1 MREDGI
7 MCSLW
12 SKIFYF
18 HTVDLS
24 QSQNAL
30 IHKLCWIDTLIQA
43 FFNVNQN
50 DGIGVLNI
58 ARGRGSY
65 FCKGVKVEA
74 SLSCDDRITVDRLLV
89 GLVIVM

>member
-1 MREDGI
+1 MELCVDCGA
-7 MCSLW
+7 
-12 SKIFYF
+12 KYFIFI
-18 HTVDLS
+18 VDLS

-65 FCKGVKVEA
+65 
-74 SLSCDDRITVDRLLV
+74 LL
-89 GLVIVM
+89 IN

>member
-1 MREDGI
+1 MELCVD
-7 MCSLW
+7 CEA
-12 SKIFYF
+12 KYFIFI
-18 HTVDLS
+18 VDLS

-65 FCKGVKVEA
+65 
-74 SLSCDDRITVDRLLV
+74 LL
-89 GLVIVM
+89 IN